1 MDLTLF
7 CFLPQTR
14 KEASWLQRQ
23 MTRDGHKVALLS
35 GELEVKQREEVINRF
50 RHADFRVLITTNLC
64 SRGLDVP
71 QVGAMPLKP
80 RPSLGPWHYCH

>member
-1 MDLTLF
+1 
-7 CFLPQTR
+7 
-14 KEASWLQRQ
+14 

-71 QVGAMPLKP
+71 QVGAMPLDLHSARGITAIESP
-80 RPSLGPWHYCH
+80 